1 MQVISLNDPV
11 LDRWLNESI
20 CVPDESF
27 VPLNGKDKLFFRPL
41 QESKGSLGVFLKE
54 EVDPFRGLTGT
65 KWLVHAADPGGI
77 DLLRSKYEAAKL
89 HLAVTESINFVVVK
103 AMPIGRSLSVVK
115 DRQAIL
121 QGLIQSVVKTDTIDR
136 QWKFS
141 LPTDFTRDPMLIS
154 SSGAPPLRD
163 LQSRNDRA
171 DILLW
176 HDAVYFVFYKKVEQL
191 EGFPP
196 EDRWFSPEAR
206 AAIRPT
212 VQIRPK

>member
-1 MQVISLNDPV
+1 MNMQNLKHLSRVSFGCGLALGLVLMGTASDLREQHRKEKTMQVISLNDPV

-103 AMPIGRSLSVVK
+103 AMPIGR
-115 DRQAIL
+115 
-121 QGLIQSVVKTDTIDR
+121 
-136 QWKFS
+136 
-141 LPTDFTRDPMLIS
+141 
-154 SSGAPPLRD
+154 
-163 LQSRNDRA
+163 
-171 DILLW
+171 
-176 HDAVYFVFYKKVEQL
+176 
-191 EGFPP
+191 
-196 EDRWFSPEAR
+196 
-206 AAIRPT
+206 
-212 VQIRPK
+212 